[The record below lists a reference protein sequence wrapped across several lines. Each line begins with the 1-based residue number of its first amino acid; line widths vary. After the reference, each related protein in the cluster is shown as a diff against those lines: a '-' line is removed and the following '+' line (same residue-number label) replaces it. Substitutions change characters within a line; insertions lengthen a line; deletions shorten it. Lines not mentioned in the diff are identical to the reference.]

1 MKKIFQYIILIILF
15 SASGIIL
22 KNKTAVRETVL
33 DVRENISDVTGIGLP
48 CSEPFQY
55 AIGTVDPRFKL
66 STNDFLVVAS
76 EAEKLWED
84 QSGKNLFKYNPD
96 AQFKINLIFDERQQ
110 ASIESD
116 KLTQD
121 LNQLEVSR
129 KQITTQYGNLSE
141 DYTQKMAKYNADVAV
156 YEKKMKNY
164 NKKVESLNKQGGAT
178 EKDLAD
184 LKKEKENLADLRD
197 KLEKE
202 RLEINKLAGKT
213 NTLASKEKKVV
224 NEYNANISTY
234 KNNYGDAK
242 EFEKGLYDGKEINI
256 YQFKQIADLRLT
268 IIHELGHSLGIG
280 HTNDPQSIMYYLL
293 SDQSMENPQLMA
305 EDLSE
310 LATVC
315 KFK

>member
-15 SASGIIL
+15 SAGGIIL
-22 KNKTAVRETVL
+22 KNKTAVQETVL
-33 DVRENISDVTGIGLP
+33 DVRENISDITGIGLP

-55 AIGTVDPRFKL
+55 AIGTVDPRFKF
-66 STNDFLVVAS
+66 STNNFLVVAS
-76 EAEKLWED
+76 EAEKLWEN
-84 QSGKNLFKYNPD
+84 QSGKNLFEYNPN
-96 AQFKINLIFDERQQ
+96 AQFKINLIFDERQE

-121 LNQLEVSR
+121 LNQLEDSH
-129 KQITTQYGNLSE
+129 KQIATQYENLSE
-141 DYTQKMAKYNADVAV
+141 DYTQKMADYKSDVAV

-164 NKKVESLNKQGGAT
+164 NKKVERLNKQGGAT
-178 EKDLAD
+178 EKDIADLKEEKEDLAD
-184 LKKEKENLADLRD
+184 LHD

-202 RLEINKLAGKT
+202 RLEVNGLVGKT
-213 NTLASKEKKVV
+213 NALASKEKKVV
-224 NEYNANISTY
+224 NEYNSNISTY

-242 EFEKGLYDGKEINI
+242 EFEKGLYDGKEINV
-256 YQFKQIADLRLT
+256 YQFKKIADLRLT

-280 HTNDPQSIMYYLL
+280 HTADPQSIMYYLL
-293 SDQSMENPQLMA
+293 SDQNMENPQLMA
-305 EDLSE
+305 EDLSA